1 LVVAEF
7 SAQTGVV
14 RENHKSKRDMTKGE
28 IKFNEI
34 VKKYAL
40 KKKKMK

>member
-1 LVVAEF
+1 
-7 SAQTGVV
+7 
-14 RENHKSKRDMTKGE
+14 MTKGE

-40 KKKKMK
+40 KKKKMKW